1 MTRWLRNTLKFGLPA
16 ALLLFVGF
24 VIGSAN
30 SSHPTMSAPL
40 TPFAKPTAIVR
51 AESPTIIAS
60 TALPIN
66 GNLDV
71 VFIDVGQGD
80 SIFVRTPNG
89 QSALIDGGPS
99 NGKALTYLQ
108 SQGINHLD
116 LVILTHPHAD
126 HVGGLVA
133 VLQTIA
139 VDSVWTS
146 GASNT
151 TSVFERFIDMIAA
164 KKIPYNEASTGQSIP
179 LGDLKFDVLFSQ
191 SKSSNLNNTS
201 LVLHLNYRDVS
212 FLFTGDAE
220 TPVEQQILSSS
231 RAKLAA
237 TVLKVG
243 HHGSYTS
250 SSPDFLAAVA
260 PRIAIYSAGA
270 NNSYGH
276 PHDVTI

>member
-1 MTRWLRNTLKFGLPA
+1 MTRILRNTLKFGLPT
-16 ALLLFVGF
+16 ALLLLIGYVL
-24 VIGSAN
+24 GSAN
-30 SSHPTMSAPL
+30 SAHPTASVQLAPS
-40 TPFAKPTAIVR
+40 PKPTIVVR
-51 AESPTIIAS
+51 AASPTIVSS
-60 TALPIN
+60 TALPTN
-66 GNLDV
+66 GNLYV

-89 QSALIDGGPS
+89 QTALIDGGPS
-99 NGKALTYLQ
+99 NGKALAYLQ

-126 HVGGLVA
+126 HVGGLVT

-151 TSVFERFIDMIAA
+151 TSVFEHFIDLIAA

-220 TPVEQQILSSS
+220 TPV
-231 RAKLAA
+231 
-237 TVLKVG
+237 
-243 HHGSYTS
+243 
-250 SSPDFLAAVA
+250 
-260 PRIAIYSAGA
+260 
-270 NNSYGH
+270 
-276 PHDVTI
+276 